1 MAEYRFHLQKYKSGS
16 KINCP
21 SCGKKQCF
29 VRYIDEEGTIRFPE
43 TVGKCDHEGGCGY
56 HYSPR
61 EYFRDNPNVLAK
73 GNGISDRLSLK
84 RPIVHK
90 PVQLP
95 SFIDGHIFKR
105 SLSHYEINPFYH
117 YFTKTFGEEET
128 NRLFQLYHI
137 GTSAKWGGATIYWQV
152 DVSGRVR
159 TGKIMLYDP
168 QTGKRV
174 KAARSYVSWAHSE
187 LHLSDF
193 NLRQCLFGEHL
204 LSAFPSAPVMIVEG
218 EKTALIMSHFIPDYI
233 WLATG
238 GKNGCFN
245 SDALSVLQN
254 REVTLIPDLGATEQ
268 WREKSSLLS
277 AICKRVIVSDV
288 LERMATDEQRSLGLD
303 VADFFLS
310 VPSKRQILQRMI
322 ERNPALQLLIDEFG
336 LALVE

>member
-1 MAEYRFHLQKYKSGS
+1 MAENRFHLQKNKSGS

-21 SCGKKQCF
+21 GCGKKQCF
-29 VRYIDEEGTIRFPE
+29 VRYIDEEGAIRFPE
-43 TVGKCDHEGGCGY
+43 TVGKCDHEGSCGY

-61 EYFRDNPNVLAK
+61 EYVRDNPNVLAK
-73 GNGISDRLSLK
+73 DNFISDRLSLK

-95 SFIDGHIFKR
+95 SFIDGHILKR
-105 SLSHYEINPFYH
+105 SLSHYEINPLYH

-128 NRLFQLYHI
+128 NRLFRLYHI

-174 KAARSYVSWAHSE
+174 KEPRSYVSWAHSE

-204 LSAFPSAPVMIVEG
+204 LPAFPSAPVMIVEG

-245 SDALSVLQN
+245 SDALSALQN

-268 WREKSSLLS
+268 WWEKSSLLFG
-277 AICKRVIVSDV
+277 ICKRVIVSDV
-288 LERMATDEQRSLGLD
+288 LERIATVEQRNLGLD
-303 VADFFLS
+303 VADFFLN
-310 VPSKRQILQRMI
+310 VPSKRQILQQMI